1 MKTVKKYWKPVLVVS
16 AFFIGNRVFNH
27 INAWLGIS
35 IIMLT
40 VAFIVYN
47 IIKKLETLNSDIDAE
62 IEKNKSVISTLTSKN
77 TELASLKSNNEGSIK
92 TFAKFLK

>member
-47 IIKKLETLNSDIDAE
+47 IIKKSRKGKERLI
-62 IEKNKSVISTLTSKN
+62 
-77 TELASLKSNNEGSIK
+77 
-92 TFAKFLK
+92 F

>member
-1 MKTVKKYWKPVLVVS
+1 MKSVKKYWKPVLVVS

-40 VAFIVYN
+40 VAFID
-47 IIKKLETLNSDIDAE
+47 TE

-77 TELASLKSNNEGSIK
+77 TELASLKSNNESSIK
-92 TFAKFLK
+92 TFAKFLKQ

>member
-1 MKTVKKYWKPVLVVS
+1 MRKEELIKQVAESTGYCHYRTITMKTVKKYWKPVLVVS

-47 IIKKLETLNSDIDAE
+47 IIKK
-62 IEKNKSVISTLTSKN
+62 K
-77 TELASLKSNNEGSIK
+77 
-92 TFAKFLK
+92 

>member
-47 IIKKLETLNSDIDAE
+47 IIKKVENEKKMEIMDDSICSICYDRYNDAE
-62 IEKNKSVISTLTSKN
+62 QSSRGKKKNIYGEFQNDTM
-77 TELASLKSNNEGSIK
+77 
-92 TFAKFLK
+92 

>member
-35 IIMLT
+35 TIMLT

-47 IIKKLETLNSDIDAE
+47 IIKKVEN
-62 IEKNKSVISTLTSKN
+62 EKKD
-77 TELASLKSNNEGSIK
+77 
-92 TFAKFLK
+92 

>member
-1 MKTVKKYWKPVLVVS
+1 MKTVKKYWKPVLVV
-16 AFFIGNRVFNH
+16 FFIGNRVFNH

-47 IIKKLETLNSDIDAE
+47 IIKK
-62 IEKNKSVISTLTSKN
+62 K
-77 TELASLKSNNEGSIK
+77 
-92 TFAKFLK
+92 

>member
-1 MKTVKKYWKPVLVVS
+1 MKSVKKYWKPVLVVS
-16 AFFIGNRVFNH
+16 ASSIGNRVFNH

-47 IIKKLETLNSDIDAE
+47 IIKKVEN
-62 IEKNKSVISTLTSKN
+62 EKKD
-77 TELASLKSNNEGSIK
+77 
-92 TFAKFLK
+92 

>member
-1 MKTVKKYWKPVLVVS
+1 MKAVKKYWKPVLVVS

-47 IIKKLETLNSDIDAE
+47 IIKKSR
-62 IEKNKSVISTLTSKN
+62 K
-77 TELASLKSNNEGSIK
+77 
-92 TFAKFLK
+92 

>member
-1 MKTVKKYWKPVLVVS
+1 MKSVKKYWKPVLVVS

-47 IIKKLETLNSDIDAE
+47 IYNIIKKVEN
-62 IEKNKSVISTLTSKN
+62 EKKD
-77 TELASLKSNNEGSIK
+77 
-92 TFAKFLK
+92 

>member
-47 IIKKLETLNSDIDAE
+47 IIKKVENEKKDRDNDRHSESAFSD
-62 IEKNKSVISTLTSKN
+62 N
-77 TELASLKSNNEGSIK
+77 GS
-92 TFAKFLK
+92 

>member
-27 INAWLGIS
+27 I
-35 IIMLT
+35 IMLT

-47 IIKKLETLNSDIDAE
+47 IIKK
-62 IEKNKSVISTLTSKN
+62 K
-77 TELASLKSNNEGSIK
+77 
-92 TFAKFLK
+92 

>member
-40 VAFIVYN
+40 VAFIVY
-47 IIKKLETLNSDIDAE
+47 ET
-62 IEKNKSVISTLTSKN
+62 TSCKYK
-77 TELASLKSNNEGSIK
+77 E
-92 TFAKFLK
+92 

>member
-27 INAWLGIS
+27 INAW
-35 IIMLT
+35 
-40 VAFIVYN
+40 
-47 IIKKLETLNSDIDAE
+47 LETLNSDIDAE

>member
-16 AFFIGNRVFNH
+16 ALFIGNRLFNN
-27 INAWLGIS
+27 INAWLGFS

-47 IIKKLETLNSDIDAE
+47 IIKKVEN
-62 IEKNKSVISTLTSKN
+62 EKKD
-77 TELASLKSNNEGSIK
+77 
-92 TFAKFLK
+92 

>member
-47 IIKKLETLNSDIDAE
+47 IIKKKVEN
-62 IEKNKSVISTLTSKN
+62 EKNKSVISTLTSKN